1 MKAIFLS
8 LLSVSALAAEPQ
20 VVTKEVT
27 GEAAIVKGDVAK
39 ATDQAVQ
46 AALREAVSQTAG
58 VFISSDTSIKNSVL
72 VRDEI
77 SSHAKGYVK
86 KYDIT
91 KKSTD
96 KGVVTV
102 SVKADVI
109 ASDIDKDLAVV
120 KQIVKR
126 LGRTKL
132 LIVTQEALIDA
143 RGISSRSELLSTRLT
158 QVFRDDGWRI
168 IDEHGTGVGTDDK
181 LVFASGVSAK
191 ELADKVVAKRTDVDY
206 IVYGEIKLR
215 YVPPAD
221 NQMIPEKDSTGKQI
235 LFFVEGEYDLA
246 LMEVRTGRSL
256 TKIAGK
262 LNLSPAMRNGTA
274 TVGYE
279 ATAKALSEDRAPQ
292 IAAELRGPMMEYLRD
307 QVVNGQEVELK
318 VSGLPDFG
326 AVDEIQREISSV
338 SAVKTVRVSGDF
350 ENGVVTYSVHVDG
363 TASDLGKALDK
374 AKVLKEK
381 RTLKTTAVK
390 NNVVEVA
397 IAK

>member
-20 VVTKEVT
+20 IVTKEVT
-27 GEAAIVKGDVAK
+27 GEAAIVNKDVAK

-46 AALREAVSQTAG
+46 AALREAVSQAAG

-77 SSHAKGYVK
+77 TSHAKGYVK

-91 KKSTD
+91 SKSTD
-96 KGVVTV
+96 RGVVKVT
-102 SVKADVI
+102 VKADVL

-132 LIVTQEALIDA
+132 LIITQEALIDA
-143 RGISSRSELLSTRLT
+143 RGISSRGELLSTRLT
-158 QVFRDDGWRI
+158 QIFRDDGWRI

-181 LVFASGVSAK
+181 LVFSAGVSAK
-191 ELADKVVAKRTDVDY
+191 DLADKVVAKRTDVDY
-206 IVYGEIKLR
+206 IAYGEIKLR
-215 YVPPAD
+215 YVPPMD
-221 NQMIPEKDSTGKQI
+221 NQLIPEKDGTGKQI
-235 LFFVEGEYDLA
+235 LFFVEGEYDLS
-246 LMEVRTGRSL
+246 LMEVRTGRNL
-256 TKIAGK
+256 AKVAGK
-262 LNLSPAMRNGTA
+262 LNLNPQMRMGA
-274 TVGYE
+274 AVGYE
-279 ATAKALSEDRAPQ
+279 ATAKALCEDRAPQ
-292 IAAELRGPMMEYLRD
+292 IATELRTPMMEYLRD
-307 QVVNGQEVELK
+307 QLVNGQEVELK

-326 AVDEIQREISSV
+326 AVDEIQRELSSV
-338 SAVKTVRVSGDF
+338 TTVKTVRVSGDF

-363 TASDLGKALDK
+363 TASDLGRALDK